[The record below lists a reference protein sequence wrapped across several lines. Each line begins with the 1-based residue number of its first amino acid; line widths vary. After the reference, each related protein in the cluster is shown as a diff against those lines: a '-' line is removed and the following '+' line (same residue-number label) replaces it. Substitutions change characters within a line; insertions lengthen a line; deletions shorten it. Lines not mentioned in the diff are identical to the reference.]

1 MNSPVDN
8 RSTVHELIEQRERLR
23 GWIAKLD
30 EVRGDANQR
39 VAERVRGDYEA
50 RLQGVTEELST
61 HREELERD
69 LAARQTDLGAAKDR
83 RVAVGEALD
92 EVRLRHLIG
101 ELDDG
106 AWEEARPDLER
117 DVEEA
122 DTALAATRADVD
134 DLARL
139 VEEIRSAD
147 AAASGAAASD
157 ASDSDAGD
165 GDLDAPRREEASEPA
180 AAPEPEAP
188 AAQSPVSPPAA
199 EAPASPEPAAA
210 EPEAEEEPVGDPFGE
225 DLPVFPP
232 AEAKPAAPAPR
243 DPFGDEFPGGGD
255 GAGDDDDLPWLET
268 LERKTAEWE
277 SGTSS
282 ESGLEFLDRL
292 SGDKPPA
299 GDKGI
304 AEDDLAFLE
313 ELDRAIA
320 GNPGAAT
327 PPPAPKASDL
337 PTQPAGAA
345 PAGRLIC
352 KECGAPNEPHAWYCE
367 VCGSEL

>member
-50 RLQGVTEELST
+50 RLQSVTEELST

-69 LAARQTDLGAAKDR
+69 LAARQADLNGAEER
-83 RVAVGEALD
+83 RVSVGEALD

-101 ELDDG
+101 ELDGG

-117 DVEEA
+117 AVEEA
-122 DTALAATRADVD
+122 DAALAATRADVD
-134 DLARL
+134 DLAHL
-139 VEEIRSAD
+139 VEEIRNADEAAASVAATADARAEDRAAPAEEAPTPAD
-147 AAASGAAASD
+147 AA
-157 ASDSDAGD
+157 
-165 GDLDAPRREEASEPA
+165 PESEPPPA
-180 AAPEPEAP
+180 ESPASAPVAEAPTAPEPAH
-188 AAQSPVSPPAA
+188 A
-199 EAPASPEPAAA
+199 ESDA
-210 EPEAEEEPVGDPFGE
+210 AEEEPVGDPFGE

-232 AEAKPAAPAPR
+232 ADATPASPAGR
-243 DPFGDEFPGGGD
+243 DPFGDEFPGGD

-299 GDKGI
+299 GDSGI

-327 PPPAPKASDL
+327 PPSAPKASDL